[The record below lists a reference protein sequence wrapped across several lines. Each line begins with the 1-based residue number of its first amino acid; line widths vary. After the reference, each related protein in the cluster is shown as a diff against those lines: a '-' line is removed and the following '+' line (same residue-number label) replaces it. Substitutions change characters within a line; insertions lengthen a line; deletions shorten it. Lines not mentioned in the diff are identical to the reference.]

1 MRLTHKELS
10 LAVATLVAGIGL
22 IVIQPASAATTQ
34 FSKPLHATPRH
45 NCNEGCT
52 WTIGGITYTVPNRT
66 VNVAPTTTTTLPPVT
81 TTTVKPYVAP
91 VVVPQAPAIT
101 TTTIPP
107 TPVNGNPYGVTAADV
122 AAWTKVAICEQGGNW
137 YVRGSMYSGG
147 LGISNTN
154 WAYYSRGMGVP
165 ASAADATPIQQIA
178 VAKKINAGYQVPD
191 QYGCAAW

>member
-10 LAVATLVAGIGL
+10 LAIAILIAGIGL
-22 IVIQPASAATTQ
+22 IIIQPASAATTK
-34 FSKPLHATPRH
+34 FSSPFHSTPKTCYH
-45 NCNEGCT
+45 GCS
-52 WTIGGITYTVPNRT
+52 WTIGGITYTVPNRI
-66 VNVAPTTTTTLPPVT
+66 VEVAPTTTTTLPPVT

-91 VVVPQAPAIT
+91 QVASQPPAIT
-101 TTTIPP
+101 TTTIAP

-122 AAWTKVAICEQGGNW
+122 AAWTKVAVCEEGGNW
-137 YVRGSMYSGG
+137 HVRGGMYSGG